1 LISLASFAGERANPP
16 LRGPRLRLE
25 PMHALHAP
33 ALFPVISDPA
43 LYTWIDQGPPAS
55 IERLEAVYRRVEGRR
70 SPDGSE
76 LWLNWVLFQ
85 DPAPDPTPA
94 PLGYVQASVAADGR
108 AWVAYMLGRST
119 WGQGY
124 AAEAVAAMLQHLFG
138 AIGVRQAMAMVEQD
152 NARSIALVKRLG
164 FHRAL
169 GEALQGHTLTMTEEL
184 WLFTPSTC

>member
-1 LISLASFAGERANPP
+1 MISLASFSADRANPP

-25 PMHALHAP
+25 PMRPPHAP

-55 IERLEAVYRRVEGRR
+55 VERLEAVYRQVEGRR

-76 LWLNWVLFQ
+76 LWLNWVLFP
-85 DPAPDPTPA
+85 DPAPASPPA
-94 PLGYVQASVAADGR
+94 PLGFVQASVAADGR
-108 AWVAYMLGRST
+108 AWVAYVLGRST

-138 AIGVRQAMAMVEQD
+138 TVGVRQAMAMVEQD
-152 NARSIALVKRLG
+152 NARSIALLQRLG
-164 FHRAL
+164 FRRAQGDEL
-169 GEALQGHTLTMTEEL
+169 TGHTLTATEQL
-184 WLFTPSTC
+184 WLRTP